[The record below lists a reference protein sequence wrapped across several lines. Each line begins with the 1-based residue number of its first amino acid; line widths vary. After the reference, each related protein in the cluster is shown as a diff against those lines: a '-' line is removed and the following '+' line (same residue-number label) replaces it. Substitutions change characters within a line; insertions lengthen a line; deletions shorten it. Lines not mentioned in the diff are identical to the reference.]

1 MRPPAP
7 LGMPGVGARG
17 AGLQG
22 TADGG
27 VRVVCL
33 LMSWLEEGMATHSRI
48 LAGKFHGQRSLVGY
62 SSCGHKELGTTE

>member
-27 VRVVCL
+27 VRGVCL
-33 LMSWLEEGMATHSRI
+33 LMSWLSSAPSPPLHHRLPNFPSE
-48 LAGKFHGQRSLVGY
+48 QRVP
-62 SSCGHKELGTTE
+62 TMT